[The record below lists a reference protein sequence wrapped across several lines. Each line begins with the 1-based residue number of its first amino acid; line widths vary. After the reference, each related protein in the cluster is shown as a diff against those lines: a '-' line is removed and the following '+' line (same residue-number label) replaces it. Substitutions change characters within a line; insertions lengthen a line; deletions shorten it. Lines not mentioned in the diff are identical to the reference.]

1 MPRPTIPE
9 DDLTRLEEIVDD
21 RTKVPVEHLDV
32 AQRVAFVLD
41 ELEEATAEAE
51 RLRDRVERLE
61 AQAEDLEE
69 QLVEARAG
77 PGGGVGGSGGLN
89 LGSGRN
95 QPGGRGP

>member
-9 DDLTRLEEIVDD
+9 DDLERLEAIVDN

-32 AQRVAFVLD
+32 RERLAFVLD
-41 ELEEATAEAE
+41 ELEEATAEAD
-51 RLRDRVERLE
+51 RLRDRVET
-61 AQAEDLEE
+61 LEE
-69 QLVEARAG
+69 QLVDARKG
-77 PGGGVGGSGGLN
+77 PGGGVGGSGGSGGLN

>member
-9 DDLTRLEEIVDD
+9 DDLARLEAIVDN

-32 AQRVAFVLD
+32 RERLAFVLD
-41 ELEEATAEAE
+41 QLEEATDEAD

-61 AQAEDLEE
+61 AQAEDLEQ
-69 QLVEARAG
+69 QLVEERKG
-77 PGGGVGGSGGLN
+77 PGGSGGLN